1 MVLLFKAGKSK
12 DSKDHSDKVI
22 CMAAPGSGRTMS
34 CNVQNAVYERSS
46 CPQYTEAGVD
56 DIAVDVQAAM
66 TYSNPRRATSS
77 RLDPS

>member
-22 CMAAPGSGRTMS
+22 CMAAPGSGRT

-66 TYSNPRRATSS
+66 TYSNPRLATS
-77 RLDPS
+77 RRRDPS